1 MSNYRVLQL
10 TNSAVGA
17 VAVDGY
23 IPFGTIT
30 RKICCGRG
38 DVRTFEVTTSNANTI
53 TYTNFF
59 NVFFINFSSI

>member
-1 MSNYRVLQL
+1 MDSKISTSLYYLEGNMSNYRVLQL

-23 IPFGTIT
+23 MPFGTIT

-38 DVRTFEVTTSNANTI
+38 DVRTFEVTGL
-53 TYTNFF
+53 
-59 NVFFINFSSI
+59 VCKEK